1 MKSLHI
7 ASNPALEFI
16 NSSPILDI
24 HHPDIQRL
32 VQIRGWRELSPYAR
46 IGAIYDFVRDEL
58 AFGYNA
64 SDDLPASRVL
74 ADGIGQCN
82 TKGTL
87 FMALLRAV
95 GIPCRIHG
103 FTIDKALQ
111 RGAITGVAY
120 QLAPA
125 SILHSWVEVLFED
138 RWVRLEGFI
147 LDKPYLSALQAEF
160 ADVEGSFCGFGV
172 ATTSLQSPMIDWRG
186 QDTFIQKEGINQD
199 FGVYDTPDAFYQA
212 HGVNLSGIKRW
223 LYMHVIRHWMNR
235 NVDSIRQ
242 GQVRPSKR
250 HVQPPAQAG
259 KHLGAH
265 L

>member
-1 MKSLHI
+1 MKSQHI
-7 ASNPALEFI
+7 DTKASLEFI
-16 NSSPILDI
+16 NTSPLLDF
-24 HHPDIQRL
+24 HHPDIQHL
-32 VQIRGWRELSPYAR
+32 VHARGWRTLSPYAR
-46 IGAIYDFVRDEL
+46 IGAVYDFVRNEL

-103 FTIDKALQ
+103 FTIDKSLQ

-120 QLAPA
+120 QLAPP
-125 SILHSWVEVLFED
+125 SILHSWVEVLLED

-147 LDKPYLSALQAEF
+147 LDQPYLRALQAAF
-160 ADVEGSFCGFGV
+160 ADVEGRFCGFGA
-172 ATTSLQSPMIDWRG
+172 ATTNLQSPMVDWQG

-212 HGVNLSGIKRW
+212 RGVNLSGVKRW
-223 LYMHVIRHWMNR
+223 LYTRLIRHWMNR
-235 NVDSIRQ
+235 NVDAIRT
-242 GQVRPSKR
+242 GRTGPSKR
-250 HVQPPAQAG
+250 HVQSPAQSG
-259 KHLGAH
+259 KHLGAR

>member
-1 MKSLHI
+1 MANNSTPI
-7 ASNPALEFI
+7 RWTE
-16 NSSPILDI
+16 SSPMLDLQ
-24 HHPDIQRL
+24 HPAIQRL
-32 VQIRGWRELSPYAR
+32 VQDRGWRALEPSAR
-46 IGAIYDFVRDEL
+46 IGAVYYFVRDEL

-74 ADGIGQCN
+74 ADGLGQCN
-82 TKGTL
+82 TKATL

-95 GIPCRIHG
+95 GIPCRFHG

-120 QLAPA
+120 QLAPS

-147 LDKPYLSALQAEF
+147 LDMPYLNALQEGF
-160 ADVEGSFCGFGV
+160 ADVNGSFCGFGV
-172 ATTSLQSPMIDWRG
+172 ATANLQAPEVDWRG
-186 QDTFIQKEGINQD
+186 DDTFIQKEGINQD
-199 FGVYDTPDAFYQA
+199 LGVFDTPDAFYQQ

-223 LYMHVIRHWMNR
+223 LYTRCIRHWMNR
-235 NVDSIRQ
+235 NVEGIRTRK
-242 GQVRPSKR
+242 VLPAKR
-250 HVQPPAQAG
+250 HVQPPEQGG
-259 KHLGAH
+259 KLLGAT